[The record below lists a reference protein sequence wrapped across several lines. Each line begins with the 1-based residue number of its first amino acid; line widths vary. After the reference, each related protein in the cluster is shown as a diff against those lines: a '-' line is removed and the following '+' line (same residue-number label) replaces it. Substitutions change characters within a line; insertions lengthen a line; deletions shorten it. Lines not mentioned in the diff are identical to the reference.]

1 MVGYKLK
8 KFEPLCL
15 EEKHHVVEKKVMGGK
30 KDTEYS
36 FETNTKI
43 LIRLHRR
50 KGLVKDTVREREE
63 QM

>member
-1 MVGYKLK
+1 MK
-8 KFEPLCL
+8 KFEPLGV
-15 EEKHHVVEKKVMGGK
+15 EEKHRVVGKKGNGR